1 MNFKHL
7 LIVMLPLFVM
17 SCANHPTIMPGKLA
31 PGETTYNYTFSA
43 ENIVPVYNYSYGINS
58 YLDGTLHIGL
68 PIWGTGA
75 SLSYLTH
82 HDTTESS
89 IRFRKVNLGYT
100 WQHNAGIDL
109 TLLRER
115 YLLKQSRYIYTGL
128 RASYIPNGISQ
139 TSAFRFG
146 ILLGAWWSE
155 RIGLEL
161 GYTYDFALGTD
172 WVDPVQKWPTEHH
185 PLTGLSFRLSF
196 GKFNIP
202 TLTKNDTE

>member
-1 MNFKHL
+1 MNYKVL
-7 LIVMLPLFVM
+7 LIVIALLFI
-17 SCANHPTIMPGKLA
+17 SGCANHPTIMPGKLES
-31 PGETTYNYTFSA
+31 GQSSYSYTFSA
-43 ENIVPVYNYSYGINS
+43 ENIVPVYNWSYGINS

-82 HDTTESS
+82 IDSS
-89 IRFRKVNLGYT
+89 DSAIRFRKVNLGYT

-115 YLLKQSRYIYTGL
+115 YIFKQSRYIYTGL
-128 RASYIPNGISQ
+128 RATFIPKGISE

-146 ILLGAWWSE
+146 ILLGSWWKE
-155 RIGLEL
+155 RIGIEL

-202 TLTKNDTE
+202 KLAPESSE